1 MVTVAFIW
9 CFSCFNWFS
18 YCRGNCI
25 CAGQGNTIVSHFVV
39 QRGDFIVAIACVPCS
54 PHRSLIYACEWGFWV
69 CWKLS
74 AAEQIK
80 PDCCHTPAVVSTLLT
95 QLPVTC
101 PSTTPLH
108 YNFGAA
114 RPGSAEPQLTR
125 DLSSQRQQQR
135 PILTMNPADN
145 PGQPP
150 APPMLHSLRPHKL
163 RRFSGEEGDAEDF
176 VREAKL
182 FLELGPVVD
191 PVGAAWLLGAL
202 EGWAKQEML
211 SMGADEVNTPGKIFA
226 SKTNAVQAVTLSP
239 IMLRDTFAGG
249 LHPVSLKRDI
259 RRYIRETVGATF
271 ADVTREALRWMRE
284 DSCPDTTAEQ
294 LQAVASNDS
303 LHRLEAQIAALSTET
318 ASLKQQLQHQG
329 HYRASPSQ
337 GNEAGPP
344 PDRRP
349 VTSGLLNLECW
360 WYQRRS
366 HVEARCPSKRQYQQR
381 RRGQR
386 EEQLQGNF

>member
-1 MVTVAFIW
+1 
-9 CFSCFNWFS
+9 
-18 YCRGNCI
+18 
-25 CAGQGNTIVSHFVV
+25 
-39 QRGDFIVAIACVPCS
+39 
-54 PHRSLIYACEWGFWV
+54 
-69 CWKLS
+69 
-74 AAEQIK
+74 
-80 PDCCHTPAVVSTLLT
+80 
-95 QLPVTC
+95 
-101 PSTTPLH
+101 
-108 YNFGAA
+108 
-114 RPGSAEPQLTR
+114 
-125 DLSSQRQQQR
+125 
-135 PILTMNPADN
+135 MNAADN

-163 RRFSGEEGDAEDF
+163 RRFSGDEGDAAEDF

-182 FLELGPVVD
+182 FLELGPMAD
-191 PVGAAWLLGAL
+191 PAAAAWLLGAL
-202 EGWAKQEML
+202 EGRAKQEML

-226 SKTNAVQAVTLSP
+226 ILEQHWGEHRDSSTLAGAFFRRQQGLTESVGEYASNFRLLWAKTNAVQAGTLSP

-259 RRYIRETVGATF
+259 KRYIRENVGATF

-294 LQAVASNDS
+294 LQAVPSHDS
-303 LHRLEAQIAALSTET
+303 LHRLETQIAALSTET
-318 ASLKQQLQHQG
+318 ASLKQQLQHQS

-349 VTSGLLNLECW
+349 VTSGLRNLECW
-360 WYQRRS
+360 WCQRRG